1 MNTNHMPTNSAQITL
16 RETIAGAS
24 LSLSAAER
32 TAMELEYLLNGY
44 NGLNAG
50 ADSYDSEVKR
60 VPGIC
65 ESAHDL
71 SCRIQR
77 LSELLETVRG
87 MLSPD
92 AHSGQNMVSGG
103 ITWATGEIHRQ

>member
-1 MNTNHMPTNSAQITL
+1 MNTNQITL
-16 RETIAGAS
+16 RETIIGAG

-44 NGLNAG
+44 NGINNTAEGLETPEG
-50 ADSYDSEVKR
+50 P
-60 VPGIC
+60 PGIC

-77 LSELLETVRG
+77 LAELLETVRG
-87 MLSPD
+87 MMAP
-92 AHSGQNMVSGG
+92 AQTVGQNAATSTV
-103 ITWATGEIHRQ
+103 TWAKGEIFRP

>member
-1 MNTNHMPTNSAQITL
+1 MNTNHMPTNAAQITL
-16 RETIAGAS
+16 RDSIISAS

-32 TAMELEYLLNGY
+32 IAMELEYLLGGY
-44 NGLNAG
+44 NRPAEDQAG
-50 ADSYDSEVKR
+50 ESSAPR
-60 VPGIC
+60 IPGIC

-87 MLSPD
+87 MLSRD
-92 AHSGQNMVSGG
+92 AQSGTNADPGG
-103 ITWATGEIHRQ
+103 ITWATGEIHRL